1 MSLCKIFS
9 LMVLFLS
16 AVGDDILGQVFLS
29 THREMGV
36 DNVVVVKDSQT
47 PVANLF
53 MENGDVSLNSCNPL
67 SKSNLRVSFYIINTF
82 IVIY

>member
-1 MSLCKIFS
+1 
-9 LMVLFLS
+9 MVLFLS

-53 MENGDVSLNSCNPL
+53 MENGDVSLKMTALMGPFLIPVIHCQNRIFVFLFISLTPL
-67 SKSNLRVSFYIINTF
+67 
-82 IVIY
+82 